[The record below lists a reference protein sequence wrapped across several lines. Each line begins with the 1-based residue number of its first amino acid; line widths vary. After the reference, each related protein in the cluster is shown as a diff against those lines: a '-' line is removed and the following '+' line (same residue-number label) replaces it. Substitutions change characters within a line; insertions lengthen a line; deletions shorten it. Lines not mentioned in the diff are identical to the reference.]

1 MGENVRIRKGESK
14 GKAEAE
20 EGKTERQG
28 EKTSKRKRKE
38 DDKEI
43 IFRILRKYQIN
54 LRREDIDFD
63 NNIYLLDSEN
73 LRVAHL
79 KRIGY
84 KHYLLCSV
92 SKLPQARGKKNI
104 KFLYEVIAYMFLK
117 TDALMIDTSVY
128 KNNIQARIAH
138 AANPSGKIV
147 WENEHE
153 IYKRWKI
160 GDVYQ
165 YASPRR
171 KKILM
176 DKMMRSLNLE

>member
-1 MGENVRIRKGESK
+1 V
-14 GKAEAE
+14 
-20 EGKTERQG
+20 
-28 EKTSKRKRKE
+28 
-38 DDKEI
+38 
-43 IFRILRKYQIN
+43 N
-54 LRREDIDFD
+54 LKREDIDFD

-73 LRVAHL
+73 LRVAHI
-79 KRIGY
+79 RQIGH
-84 KHYLLCSV
+84 KHYYLCSV

-117 TDALMIDTSVY
+117 TDAIVIDTSVY
-128 KNNIQARIAH
+128 KSNIQARIAH
-138 AANPSGKIV
+138 AANPSGEIIK
-147 WENEHE
+147 EDSDT

-176 DKMMRSLNLE
+176 DKMKKDLNIE